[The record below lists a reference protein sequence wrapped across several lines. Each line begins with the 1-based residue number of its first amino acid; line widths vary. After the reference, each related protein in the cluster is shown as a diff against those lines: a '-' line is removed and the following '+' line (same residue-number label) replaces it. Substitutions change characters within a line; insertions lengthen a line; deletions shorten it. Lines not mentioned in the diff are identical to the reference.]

1 MAVHELAANAAQH
14 GALSTPKGHVEL
26 TWEVRDVQ
34 GRRKL
39 CLEWTEHAGPPV
51 HSPQHEGFGST
62 LLNKVLL
69 IQVKAEVE
77 VHFAEDGLRCRIE
90 APLIEQ
96 RLVPEY

>member
-1 MAVHELAANAAQH
+1 MH
-14 GALSTPKGHVEL
+14 
-26 TWEVRDVQ
+26 DVQ

-51 HSPQHEGFGST
+51 HPPREGFGST
-62 LLNKVLL
+62 LLNKVLP
-69 IQVKAEVE
+69 IQVEAEVE
-77 VHFAEDGLRCRIE
+77 VQFAPDLRCRIG

>member
-1 MAVHELAANAAQH
+1 MRLANPAISSVSLHFVGVDH
-14 GALSTPKGHVEL
+14 GLV
-26 TWEVRDVQ
+26 VFDVQ

-51 HSPQHEGFGST
+51 HPPQHEGFGSI
-62 LLNKVLL
+62 LLNKVLP

-77 VHFAEDGLRCRIE
+77 VQFAPDGLRCRIG